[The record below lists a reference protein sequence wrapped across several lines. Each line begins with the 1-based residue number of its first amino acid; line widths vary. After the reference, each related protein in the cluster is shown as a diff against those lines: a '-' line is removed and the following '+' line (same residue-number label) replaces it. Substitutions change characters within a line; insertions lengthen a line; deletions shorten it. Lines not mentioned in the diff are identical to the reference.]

1 MASEPPGERSRAP
14 RSTVVHLEFVSHVA
28 APRAR
33 VWAAVASMSGVNAEL
48 APLVRMTAPRGVDR
62 IDADD
67 PQVRAGFASWIL
79 LLGFVPLDRH
89 RFGFAHIV
97 DGYRFDERSTSWL
110 HRSWRHTRTV
120 TDGPGGSSAFVRDEL
135 AIEPRLELLA
145 PFARIAVRS
154 VFRHRH
160 ARLRRRFGEA

>member
-62 IDADD
+62 IDGDD
-67 PQVRAGFASWIL
+67 PQVRSGFASWVL
-79 LLGFVPLDRH
+79 LLGFAPLDRH
-89 RFGFAHIV
+89 RFGFERVV
-97 DGYRFDERSTSWL
+97 DGHRFDERSTSWL
-110 HRSWRHTRTV
+110 QRSWCHTRTV
-120 TDGPGGSSAFVRDEL
+120 TDGPSTSSAYVRDEL
-135 AIEPRLELLA
+135 AIEPRLALLA
-145 PFARIAVRS
+145 PVVRAVVRG

-160 ARLRRRFGEA
+160 ARLRRRFGGA